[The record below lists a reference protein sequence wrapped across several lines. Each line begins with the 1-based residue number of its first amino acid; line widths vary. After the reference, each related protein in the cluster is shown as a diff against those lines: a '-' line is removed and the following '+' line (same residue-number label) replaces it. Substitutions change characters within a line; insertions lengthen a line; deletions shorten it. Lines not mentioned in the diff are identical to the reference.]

1 MNSTQKK
8 CTVFIFIK
16 KEVEEMEIKIMQ
28 LKDIKPAEY
37 NPRIK
42 LTELDFEYQSLKAS
56 IDEFGIVVP
65 LIVNKRTGTLI
76 SGQQRLNILLKNGV
90 EQTEVVIVDM
100 ELEKEKALCIAM
112 NKVEGQWDYGNLTDI
127 LEELKNS
134 AFDMT
139 TTGFSD
145 YEMAELLGEFD
156 EIEELPEIEN
166 VDKKENEKDGVVCII
181 GEYKFRITDE
191 IFKNMIADIREKV
204 GFSKK
209 W

>member
-1 MNSTQKK
+1 
-8 CTVFIFIK
+8 
-16 KEVEEMEIKIMQ
+16 MEIKLMQ
-28 LKDIKPAEY
+28 LKEIKPAKY
-37 NPRIK
+37 NPRIT
-42 LTELDFEYQSLKAS
+42 LTELDFEYQALKTS
-56 IDEFGIVVP
+56 IDKFGMVVP
-65 LIVNKRTGTLI
+65 LIINKRTGTLI
-76 SGQQRLNILLKNGV
+76 SGHQRWNILLKNGV

-112 NKVEGQWDYGNLTDI
+112 NKIEGQWDYGNLTDI

-209 W
+209 MVESELKRRLLKCSSKQ